1 MKNLL
6 LNVQHLSIKKQTF
19 IFTPNKYLLFTQFF
33 LSSSHLLTLKSKFET
48 VGWSKGTVFFTYKP
62 SDFFSIWHKCLGDF
76 FTRNGVRLIAEGL
89 GFKKKSTNLPLMQ
102 NDHKFCD
109 CSALFFLLCIFPF
122 ISCCAH
128 WAISQFFPLGS
139 LTQMAC
145 YNQEFCS
152 GLIPDGFAFSLGQR
166 KSVGRSLTFRV
177 AAYNWDRLIGE
188 EIQYIVTLISC
199 KSASH
204 FVSDYK
210 SSDYSDIFYHIV

>member
-109 CSALFFLLCIFPF
+109 CSALFFLL
-122 ISCCAH
+122 
-128 WAISQFFPLGS
+128 
-139 LTQMAC
+139 
-145 YNQEFCS
+145 
-152 GLIPDGFAFSLGQR
+152 
-166 KSVGRSLTFRV
+166 
-177 AAYNWDRLIGE
+177 LIGE
-188 EIQYIVTLISC
+188 EIQYIVTLIPC

-210 SSDYSDIFYHIV
+210 SSDYSGIFYHIV

>member
-1 MKNLL
+1 MTINS
-6 LNVQHLSIKKQTF
+6 VT
-19 IFTPNKYLLFTQFF
+19 
-33 LSSSHLLTLKSKFET
+33 
-48 VGWSKGTVFFTYKP
+48 
-62 SDFFSIWHKCLGDF
+62 
-76 FTRNGVRLIAEGL
+76 A
-89 GFKKKSTNLPLMQ
+89 
-102 NDHKFCD
+102 
-109 CSALFFLLCIFPF
+109 ALFFSFCVYF

-152 GLIPDGFAFSLGQR
+152 GLIPDGFAFSLRQC

-177 AAYNWDRLIGE
+177 VAYNWDRLIGE
-188 EIQYIVTLISC
+188 EIQYIVTLIPC

-210 SSDYSDIFYHIV
+210 SSDYIDIFNHIV